1 MLEVDSDGDVLVS
14 VEGTRWMLS
23 PASVTSVTDP
33 DPQQL
38 TEAGDMGSEDHL
50 GTKLW
55 HKCIES
61 LSKNG
66 QSRSKRVKST
76 KHTKTT
82 MTKSPL
88 VSALHLMY

>member
-38 TEAGDMGSEDHL
+38 TEAGDMGSEDPL

-55 HKCIES
+55 HTCIES
-61 LSKNG
+61 LSNGNG
-66 QSRSKRVKST
+66 QWQWPIQVKKSKIYEA
-76 KHTKTT
+76 HENDND
-82 MTKSPL
+82 
-88 VSALHLMY
+88 

>member
-38 TEAGDMGSEDHL
+38 TEAGDMGSEDPL

-55 HKCIES
+55 HTCIES

-76 KHTKTT
+76 KRTKTI
-82 MTKSPL
+82 MTKSRL

>member
-38 TEAGDMGSEDHL
+38 TEAGDMGSEDPL

-55 HKCIES
+55 HTCIES

-76 KHTKTT
+76 KRTKTT
-82 MTKSPL
+82 MTKSRL

>member
-38 TEAGDMGSEDHL
+38 TKAGDMNSEDPL

-55 HKCIES
+55 HTCIES

-66 QSRSKRVKST
+66 QSSSKRVKST
-76 KHTKTT
+76 KRTKTT
-82 MTKSPL
+82 MTKSRL
-88 VSALHLMY
+88 VSVLHLMY

>member
-38 TEAGDMGSEDHL
+38 TEAGDMGSEDPL
-50 GTKLW
+50 CTKLW
-55 HKCIES
+55 HTCIES

-66 QSRSKRVKST
+66 QSRSKRVKSA
-76 KHTKTT
+76 KRTKTI
-82 MTKSPL
+82 MTKSRL

>member
-38 TEAGDMGSEDHL
+38 TEAGDMGSEDPL

-55 HKCIES
+55 HTCIES

-76 KHTKTT
+76 KRTKTT
-82 MTKSPL
+82 MTRSRL

>member
-38 TEAGDMGSEDHL
+38 TEAGDMGSEDPS

-55 HKCIES
+55 HTCIES

-76 KHTKTT
+76 KRTKTT
-82 MTKSPL
+82 MTKSRL

>member
-38 TEAGDMGSEDHL
+38 TEAGDMGSEDPL

-55 HKCIES
+55 QTCIES

-76 KHTKTT
+76 KRTKTT
-82 MTKSPL
+82 MTRSRL
-88 VSALHLMY
+88 ALHLMY